1 MSSDLSKVFLGTHRY
16 KLDSK
21 NRFSLPADF
30 RRIVSALQDGADHE
44 TFGIALAPDRS
55 HLVILPLRSLFS
67 QASQGSGQL
76 TDAHK
81 VAPFCN
87 PLSTDPQGRSLMSQ
101 EHVSQLGLAGNQDRE
116 LVIVGVY
123 DRIEI
128 WPKKTWDERESQR
141 RMSEAT
147 PILGAS
153 KGGEPPEPTSIN

>member
-1 MSSDLSKVFLGTHRY
+1 
-16 KLDSK
+16 
-21 NRFSLPADF
+21 
-30 RRIVSALQDGADHE
+30 
-44 TFGIALAPDRS
+44 
-55 HLVILPLRSLFS
+55 
-67 QASQGSGQL
+67 
-76 TDAHK
+76 
-81 VAPFCN
+81 
-87 PLSTDPQGRSLMSQ
+87 MSQ